1 MVDERI
7 LALKGELNRKKMA
20 KARLN
25 MEIREIR
32 NRIFRIKY
40 GSKSR
45 RRGKRSG
52 APMTEAK
59 RELNPRTPVDSDDEN
74 GAAVEVDGDK
84 K

>member
-1 MVDERI
+1 MVEERI

-25 MEIREIR
+25 MEIRDLR

-45 RRGKRSG
+45 RREKRSG
-52 APMTEAK
+52 APMS
-59 RELNPRTPVDSDDEN
+59 RS
-74 GAAVEVDGDK
+74 
-84 K
+84 